1 MDVKTLEFIKKA
13 KEKHG
18 DRYDYSLTKYL
29 GCNDKVII
37 ICNKH
42 GEFDQL
48 PRCHI
53 DRGNGCKD
61 CAQEALAI
69 KKIQKTKDTFI
80 IRAKEIHGDLYDY
93 SKINIIDQ
101 KKHII
106 IICKK
111 CNIEFPQTPS
121 KHLQGQ
127 GCNQCGI
134 DRSAEKQKKYKT
146 IQEFINDAK
155 LIHGEQYDYSESIYI
170 NIDELIKIKCKE
182 HNIIFNQ
189 SGYEHLKGSGCPD
202 CGIIKA
208 SKKKINDKKIVF
220 QERANKVHN
229 NMYDYSK
236 FNYTGS
242 RNKSIIICKKCKEE
256 FPQTAN
262 NHLGGDG
269 CPYCKNPTETILYEA
284 LKKLFPNI
292 EREFKKEWCKDKN
305 ELPYDFMIPELNII
319 IELDGSQHI
328 KPNDFFGGKKSFK
341 LQKKHDIYKEECANK
356 NNFSIIR
363 LLTDDVKNNK
373 YEWLNELK
381 SNIEKIKKEK
391 KVQNIYMCKNNEY
404 DDFTKIDFNELSD
417 HEEKPQP
424 KKTTKETN
432 KVKEILKQ
440 VIEKEELD
448 EHHLKKS
455 KESPKKNKSKS
466 EKMTDI

>member
-42 GEFDQL
+42 GKFDQL

-80 IRAKEIHGDLYDY
+80 IRAKEIHGELYDY
-93 SKINIIDQ
+93 SKTNIENMR
-101 KKHII
+101 KKTI

-111 CNIEFPQTPS
+111 CNIEFSQTPS
-121 KHLQGQ
+121 KHIHCKQ

-189 SGYEHLKGSGCPD
+189 SVYEHLKGSGCPD

-236 FNYTGS
+236 FNYTGAK
-242 RNKSIIICKKCKEE
+242 NHSIIICKKCKEE

-262 NHLGGDG
+262 NHL
-269 CPYCKNPTETILYEA
+269 
-284 LKKLFPNI
+284 
-292 EREFKKEWCKDKN
+292 
-305 ELPYDFMIPELNII
+305 
-319 IELDGSQHI
+319 
-328 KPNDFFGGKKSFK
+328 
-341 LQKKHDIYKEECANK
+341 
-356 NNFSIIR
+356 
-363 LLTDDVKNNK
+363 
-373 YEWLNELK
+373 
-381 SNIEKIKKEK
+381 
-391 KVQNIYMCKNNEY
+391 
-404 DDFTKIDFNELSD
+404 
-417 HEEKPQP
+417 
-424 KKTTKETN
+424 
-432 KVKEILKQ
+432 
-440 VIEKEELD
+440 
-448 EHHLKKS
+448 HL
-455 KESPKKNKSKS
+455 
-466 EKMTDI
+466 